1 MIDATT
7 AYELIV
13 SIIAILGVVGTYITS
28 STGKQYLT
36 LIRAV
41 LSLLGDYY
49 DKIRDGTITDEEYME
64 IGKDFVAVAKLV
76 DADAGVPAT
85 IKQE

>member
-1 MIDATT
+1 MIDPAS
-7 AYELIV
+7 AYQLIV

-28 STGKQYLT
+28 KTGQQYLT

-49 DKIRDGTITDEEYME
+49 DKIRDGTLTEEEYAE

-76 DADAGVPAT
+76 DADSGIPAT
-85 IKQE
+85 IIKE